1 VKVVV
6 MAPGSKLNVAP
17 VEDLITDR
25 LAQYARA
32 PRDIRPLKQAKLLKR
47 LGGKL
52 DMVYLAKRLA
62 DEGGDIS
69 LIGDKDVGSETDG

>member
-1 VKVVV
+1 

-17 VEDLITDR
+17 VEDLITDKF
-25 LAQYARA
+25 AQYARA

-52 DMVYLAKRLA
+52 DMVYLAHLIQRIA
-62 DEGGDIS
+62 GIRWRIS
-69 LIGDKDVGSETDG
+69 VSV